1 MTCQGSLQDVHG
13 ACAAPRNPYGH
24 PHSARPHQLLR
35 PPHEVYALDLGID
48 SAMPLRHPQ
57 HIGLA
62 HAGSAHIVGHT
73 FGVHGTSIS
82 ATISH
87 HFVKEPSALAHSDV
101 APAMTLKSRNV
112 AIVGHTRSGLLRAR
126 RTCHIGR

>member
-1 MTCQGSLQDVHG
+1 MGTPTQQGRIRYCTS
-13 ACAAPRNPYGH
+13 
-24 PHSARPHQLLR
+24 SQLLR

-62 HAGSAHIVGHT
+62 HAGSAHIVGHI
-73 FGVHGTSIS
+73 FGVHGNSIS

-87 HFVKEPSALAHSDV
+87 HFVKEPSAQLTV
-101 APAMTLKSRNV
+101 TLR
-112 AIVGHTRSGLLRAR
+112 LQ
-126 RTCHIGR
+126 